1 MEQEIIN
8 NQVTT
13 SLEEEKQLAI
23 KAQEKLNKKI
33 HIQQIFLKIVLYI
46 ICILVGLMCVIPI
59 YLLFINATR
68 DSISIQQGLSFIPG
82 SNLINNWNNLMDKG
96 FPVFRSFINS
106 AFIAFSGTALCIYFS
121 ALTAYA
127 IYAYNFKWKKA
138 VSNFITLL
146 IIIPGQLGMIGFY
159 QLVVDFGML
168 DTYYPLILP
177 AIASPATVFYLCQ
190 YYKANFNLEYVEAA
204 RIDGAG
210 EFRIFNMIS
219 LPIIKPALATMGLL
233 GIISSWNS
241 YMGPLMFLQTEEKYT
256 FPLLIQLLKTDVYST
271 DYGAIYLGIALTVL
285 PLLIIYFFLSKQ
297 ITRGVAMGGVKG

>member
-1 MEQEIIN
+1 MMEN
-8 NQVTT
+8 NIV
-13 SLEEEKQLAI
+13 EEENVSEEVLLAI

-33 HIQQIFLKIVLYI
+33 HIQQIFLKILLYI
-46 ICILVGLMCVIPI
+46 ICILVALMCIIPI

-68 DSISIQQGLSFIPG
+68 DSISIQEGLSFIPG
-82 SNLINNWNNLMDKG
+82 KELWHNWDNLMSKG
-96 FPVFRSFINS
+96 FPVFRSFLNS
-106 AFIAFSGTALCIYFS
+106 AFIAFVGTALCIYFS

-127 IYAYNFKWKKA
+127 LYTYNFKFKKA
-138 VSNFITLL
+138 ISNFITIL

-159 QLVVDFGML
+159 QLVVDLGML
-168 DTYYPLILP
+168 DTYWPFILP
-177 AIASPATVFYLCQ
+177 AICAPSTVFYLAQ

-204 RIDGAG
+204 RMDGASEIG
-210 EFRIFNMIS
+210 IFNMIS

-241 YMGPLMFLQTEEKYT
+241 YMGPLMFLHSEEKYT

-297 ITRGVAMGGVKG
+297 ITKGVAMGGVKG